1 MEFRSYQPGMAI
13 EGTEPL
19 PDGRHDVVIIKADD
33 GFDNDGT
40 ARLKLVFAPL
50 SKPEV
55 HSWPVLRITDSQ
67 RGLRFSVAIADALGI
82 DRSEGLVL
90 DPDDLEGKKVRIT
103 TRQWSGDDGRVNV
116 GIDSVRPFGFVA
128 AAPVTKAPTVE
139 PVADEPAKPAKPART
154 PAAKV
159 KQAAGQPVG
168 GDDDVPF

>member
-19 PDGRHDVVIIKADD
+19 EDGRHDVVIVSADD
-33 GFDNDGT
+33 GFDPDGT
-40 ARLKLVFAPL
+40 ARLKVTFAPI
-50 SKPEV
+50 SKPERFA
-55 HSWPVLRITDSQ
+55 WPVLRITDSP

-82 DRSEGLVL
+82 DRSQCLVL
-90 DPDDLEGKKVRIT
+90 DPDEIRGQKVRIT
-103 TRQWSGDDGRVNV
+103 TRQWTGDDGRVNV
-116 GIDSVRPFGFVA
+116 GVDSVRPFGFVA
-128 AAPVTKAPTVE
+128 AAPTTKAPTVE
-139 PVADEPAKPAKPART
+139 PVAEEPAKPARPART